1 MCGRYQFSDAD
12 YDEFEEI
19 VRHAQQRSRNSE
31 LNFKTVSDICPTMT
45 APILVA
51 NGSKAAAVFMPWGL
65 PNQYNKR
72 MINVRAETVTQKPM
86 FRRAIAGKRCVVPV
100 SGFYEW
106 GTRKQ
111 QYLFTLPRQPI
122 YLAGIYDRYDET
134 DYFVILTTEP
144 NESVQDIHNRMP
156 LMIPRD
162 KITAWLTDPASAL
175 DLLVTRPPLLQH
187 KSLSGQISL
196 FDIL

>member
-1 MCGRYQFSDAD
+1 MCGRYQFSAAD

-19 VRHAQQRSRNSE
+19 VRQAQQHSRNSE
-31 LNFKTVSDICPTMT
+31 LNFKTVSDICPSMT

-72 MINVRAETVTQKPM
+72 MINARAETVTQKPM

-106 GTRKQ
+106 DTRKQ
-111 QYLFTLPRQPI
+111 QYLLTLPGQPI
-122 YLAGIYDRYDET
+122 YLAGIYDRYDEMN
-134 DYFVILTTEP
+134 YFVILTTEP
-144 NESVQDIHNRMP
+144 NESVRDIHDRMP
-156 LMIPRD
+156 LMVPRD
-162 KITAWLTDPASAL
+162 KIMAWLTDPAFAL
-175 DLLVTRPPLLQH
+175 NLLATKPPLLQREN
-187 KSLSGQISL
+187 LSGQISL
-196 FDIL
+196 FDIV